1 MFKLMGFLMKTA
13 LFALL
18 ILIMGQIIR
27 WNGRT
32 VSDQVKS
39 HLAQAKRS
47 TAVQDAVRGAVK
59 GATRTARSVAGDL
72 ADDVTIGAAKARA
85 VANEAAQ
92 SVTAEIPKVDEEAK
106 DLGREIAPTERQK
119 LRTLIQELNRSHGGN

>member
-18 ILIMGQIIR
+18 ILVMGQVIR

-39 HLAQAKRS
+39 HLAQAQRS
-47 TAVQDAVRGAVK
+47 TAVQDAMK
-59 GATRTARSVAGDL
+59 GATRTARNVAGDL
-72 ADDVTIGAAKARA
+72 ADDVKLGAAKAQA

-92 SVTAEIPKVDEEAK
+92 SVTSGLPKVDEEAK

-119 LRTLIQELNRSHGGN
+119 LRSLIQELNRSHSGNR